1 MQTGIL
7 VLLMLSVPAAAVQ
20 AQRATDDIAKARLG
34 LMRDRALGIRFQ
46 GKESFPQRL
55 ESKPLFRYDDLTRG
69 YVDGT
74 VWKLGKT
81 GRPLAVV
88 TTELHPRYGM
98 HGTNRSNP
106 RVVYE
111 LLAVSASRFSAKSD
125 DLSWSPLKSAVT
137 MKDVKRAPRPAEF
150 KAKRLVQMRQ
160 LARRFKA
167 IQEVTN
173 EGSSESQHLVLR
185 LLPQN
190 IDRYSPTE
198 DAKSDG
204 AMFLFVAGRMP
215 GIILLLETDGQRWQF
230 GVGRLSAPS
239 TLVVSLD
246 TQPVWTVPRNFGGS
260 SDSYYALNAVAT
272 IPGE

>member
-1 MQTGIL
+1 MQTWIL
-7 VLLMLSVPAAAVQ
+7 VLLMLSLPAAPVQ

-55 ESKPLFRYDDLTRG
+55 ASKPLFRYDDLVRG

-88 TTELHPRYGM
+88 PTELHPRYGM

-111 LLAVSASRFSAKSD
+111 LLAVSASSFSDKSD

-137 MKDVKRAPRPAEF
+137 MKDVGKAPRPAES
-150 KAKRLVQMRQ
+150 KANRLVQMR
-160 LARRFKA
+160 
-167 IQEVTN
+167 
-173 EGSSESQHLVLR
+173 
-185 LLPQN
+185 
-190 IDRYSPTE
+190 
-198 DAKSDG
+198 
-204 AMFLFVAGRMP
+204 
-215 GIILLLETDGQRWQF
+215 
-230 GVGRLSAPS
+230 
-239 TLVVSLD
+239 
-246 TQPVWTVPRNFGGS
+246 
-260 SDSYYALNAVAT
+260 
-272 IPGE
+272 